1 MHLSKMGPTMDLLIQ
16 PTILG
21 NVTG

>member
-16 PTILG
+16 PTVLG